1 MPLKQT
7 MPLST
12 TRPRTRPALV
22 FATGSAAS
30 GNANAACGINAS
42 APIAAP
48 PCNTLR
54 RSIFM
59 PSRSILFWS
68 NRNRLIMLKHNRY
81 RMIVVVVP
89 NRTIAN
95 RIGAW
100 LDNLPKRHHRLVLTH
115 AGNNF
120 VLVDMRPD
128 IRAPMLVRDVRI
140 VVEKNLVGGQ
150 GIKAALVIADRHSIL
165 RFWVGGLRHRKC
177 QQYMPLPRWNA
188 QQHRSLRR
196 RYLLEHILNDQRLR
210 AHQRAHRMRVIRMM
224 VSVVEVVHLVGSA
237 DPDRLSDQLSL
248 VLQRVGPLLLQ
259 VHRHRVVIGHVGRTV
274 CRLGR
279 RRFLVVRS

>member
-30 GNANAACGINAS
+30 GNANAACGSNAS
-42 APIAAP
+42 APISAP
-48 PCNTLR
+48 PCNTLL

-59 PSRSILFWS
+59 PSRSILFRS

-89 NRTIAN
+89 NRTIAD

-100 LDNLPKRHHRLVLTH
+100 LDDLPKRHHRLVLTH

-120 VLVDMRPD
+120 MLVDMRPR
-128 IRAPMLVRDVRI
+128 IRAPMRVRDVRI
-140 VVEKNLVGGQ
+140 DIEKYLVGRKR
-150 GIKAALVIADRHSIL
+150 IETTLVVAAGYSIL
-165 RFWVGGLRHRKC
+165 RLWIGGLRHRQR
-177 QQYMPLPRWNA
+177 QQHMPLPRWNA

-196 RYLLEHILNDQRLR
+196 RYLLEHVLNDQRLCP
-210 AHQRAHRMRVIRMM
+210 HQRAHRMRVVRVM
-224 VSVVEVVHLVGSA
+224 VSVVEVVHLVGGT
-237 DPDRLSDQLSL
+237 DPDRLSDQLAL
-248 VLQRVGPLLLQ
+248 V
-259 VHRHRVVIGHVGRTV
+259 
-274 CRLGR
+274 
-279 RRFLVVRS
+279 